1 MKAFFKEPGVQIVLI
16 YLAITYL
23 FQSLFFDVFNDELDS
38 LYNGAD
44 SSLILPFLVSIWF
57 VIILY
62 ILYSF
67 LPTLRQFTIS
77 RALNNFLFIVSSL
90 LIVLFLISAINFFLT
105 ESISFRHTTRARDA
119 GLLTK
124 IFVFLSF
131 YVRFFAFLMFVE
143 YLRKRQLRGRD
154 KLLLMLVLV
163 GVTLSINGSSTV
175 IFIFILFMLL
185 FFPRVFVEKLNLIK
199 LSILFPVIAL
209 IGIIVVFFGFA
220 NKVGFDNVVLYF
232 QNDLYGSVLSPL
244 VVRISTSYMSL
255 QNMVYNH
262 ALDLELQFLVL
273 QHTFVAFIERVNMI
287 IPFVEV
293 LGYEIYSIN
302 RINFLLLFKPFND
315 HAGTSPGL
323 LATIFYLPF
332 LSGVLLIPFYVLIV
346 VRAIR
351 RYLDG
356 VSITLFS
363 TLVLMF
369 LILPLL
375 ESPLTLLKVIEPVS
389 IFFVLF
395 VVSSFVRRDP
405 QAVK

>member
-1 MKAFFKEPGVQIVLI
+1 
-16 YLAITYL
+16 
-23 FQSLFFDVFNDELDS
+23 
-38 LYNGAD
+38 
-44 SSLILPFLVSIWF
+44 
-57 VIILY
+57 
-62 ILYSF
+62 
-67 LPTLRQFTIS
+67 
-77 RALNNFLFIVSSL
+77 
-90 LIVLFLISAINFFLT
+90 
-105 ESISFRHTTRARDA
+105 
-119 GLLTK
+119 
-124 IFVFLSF
+124 
-131 YVRFFAFLMFVE
+131 MFVE